1 MRTQIIGIEDLIKI
15 SFIKNEINQI
25 EILKLT
31 DSNES
36 NKLYSKLIIK
46 TLINKFN
53 IKNKLINRFDWDKY
67 IDEELG
73 EYVSIYKYKSEINQS
88 KDKPEVFI
96 SENKPE
102 INPESNLEINNYLQ
116 TEKLIN
122 ELKDQIIELK
132 NETSKNNNSIINN
145 LFEQLSQ
152 SNINNQ
158 NNFQSN
164 FGEIKSQIQQIID
177 NQKTSKSQ
185 ELGVIGETEIFE
197 MIKNCFPEYENLLV
211 SKTSHQAD
219 IHSIDRTN
227 NILYAYEIKN
237 KLSITSEDLSKFE
250 NDLKTISDQQL
261 DLKVIGIFISLHSP
275 VPRIGNLSIEPDK
288 CYLTQEYVN
297 NECFKIVI
305 DMYSNILLKVSK
317 STEIKNKYEIP
328 EDVLKL
334 ISSLKTQY
342 SSLNEEKQMYEEQIK
357 LNQKSSGMMNSLLS
371 KINMKLE
378 FIDTINKQFQSD
390 LELMNEIE
398 LNNSKMNKLEE
409 EKLEKYI
416 LETPKSKISKAYI
429 TKNFSHIGYTK
440 TMKLSEIIDKFKK

>member
-1 MRTQIIGIEDLIKI
+1 MQTQIIGIEDLIKI
-15 SFIKNEINQI
+15 SFIQNEINQI

-31 DSNES
+31 DSLDS

-46 TLINKFN
+46 SLKNKFN
-53 IKNKLINRFDWDKY
+53 IKNKLIDKFDWDKY

-73 EYVSIYKYKSEINQS
+73 EYVSIYKSEKNQTN
-88 KDKPEVFI
+88 DKPEVFI
-96 SENKPE
+96 TEDKPE
-102 INPESNLEINNYLQ
+102 INPEPNLEINNYLQ

-122 ELKDQIIELK
+122 ELKEQIIELK

-158 NNFQSN
+158 NSFQSN

-261 DLKVIGIFISLHSP
+261 DLKVIGIFISLHAP

-317 STEIKNKYEIP
+317 STEVKNKYEIP

-357 LNQKSSGMMNSLLS
+357 LNQKSSGMMNELIA

-416 LETPKSKISKAYI
+416 QETPKSKISKAYI

>member
-1 MRTQIIGIEDLIKI
+1 MQTQIIGIEDLIKI
-15 SFIKNEINQI
+15 SFIQNEINQI

-31 DSNES
+31 NSNES

-46 TLINKFN
+46 SLKNKFD
-53 IKNKLINRFDWDKY
+53 IKNKLIDQFDWDKY

-73 EYVSIYKYKSEINQS
+73 EYVSIYKSESNLINDS
-88 KDKPEVFI
+88 EDKPESYLMNI
-96 SENKPE
+96 SEDKPE
-102 INPESNLEINNYLQ
+102 INNFIQ

-132 NETSKNNNSIINN
+132 NETSKNNDSIINN

-158 NNFQSN
+158 NSFQSN

-177 NQKTSKSQ
+177 NQKSSKSQ

-261 DLKVIGIFISLHSP
+261 DLKVIGIFISLHAP
-275 VPRIGNLSIEPDK
+275 VPRIGNLSIKPDK

-297 NECFKIVI
+297 NECFKLVI

-317 STEIKNKYEIP
+317 STEVKNKYEIP

-357 LNQKSSGMMNSLLS
+357 LNQKSSGMMNSLLA

-378 FIDTINKQFQSD
+378 FIDAINKQFQSD

-398 LNNSKMNKLEE
+398 LNDAKMNKLEE

-416 LETPKSKISKAYI
+416 QETPKSKISKAYI

>member
-1 MRTQIIGIEDLIKI
+1 MQTQIIGIEDLIKI
-15 SFIKNEINQI
+15 SFIQNEINQI

-36 NKLYSKLIIK
+36 NRLYSKLIIK
-46 TLINKFN
+46 SLKNKFN
-53 IKNKLINRFDWDKY
+53 IKNKLIEQFDWDKY
-67 IDEELG
+67 IDEKIG
-73 EYVSIYKYKSEINQS
+73 EYVSIYKSEDKSEIFISENEIIKDKSEIN
-88 KDKPEVFI
+88 I
-96 SENKPE
+96 S
-102 INPESNLEINNYLQ
+102 ESNLEINNSIQ

-132 NETSKNNNSIINN
+132 NETSKNSNSIINN

-158 NNFQSN
+158 KSFQSN
-164 FGEIKSQIQQIID
+164 FEGIKSQIQQIID

-185 ELGVIGETEIFE
+185 ELGVIGETEIFK
-197 MIKNCFPEYENLLV
+197 MIKNCFPKYENSIV

-250 NDLKTISDQQL
+250 NDLKTISDQYL
-261 DLKVIGIFISLHSP
+261 DLKVIGIFISLHAP

-317 STEIKNKYEIP
+317 STEVKNKYEIP

-357 LNQKSSGMMNSLLS
+357 INEKSSGMMNSLIA
-371 KINMKLE
+371 KIDMKLE
-378 FIDTINKQFQSD
+378 FINTINKQFQSD

-398 LNNSKMNKLEE
+398 LNHLKMEKLEE

-416 LETPKSKISKAYI
+416 LETPKSKISKTYI
-429 TKNFSHIGYTK
+429 INNFPHISYVK
-440 TMKLSEIIDKFKK
+440 TMKLSTIIDKFKK

>member
-1 MRTQIIGIEDLIKI
+1 MQTQIIGIEDLIKI
-15 SFIKNEINQI
+15 SFIQNEINQI

-31 DSNES
+31 NSNES

-46 TLINKFN
+46 SLKNKFN
-53 IKNKLINRFDWDKY
+53 IKNKLIDQFDWDKY

-73 EYVSIYKYKSEINQS
+73 EYVSIYKSESEEKSESYLMN
-88 KDKPEVFI
+88 I
-96 SENKPE
+96 SEDKPE
-102 INPESNLEINNYLQ
+102 INNFIQ

-132 NETSKNNNSIINN
+132 NETSKNNDSIINN

-158 NNFQSN
+158 NSFQSN

-177 NQKTSKSQ
+177 NQKSSKSQ

-261 DLKVIGIFISLHSP
+261 DLKVIGIFISLHAP
-275 VPRIGNLSIEPDK
+275 VPRIGNLSIKPDK

-297 NECFKIVI
+297 NECFK
-305 DMYSNILLKVSK
+305 
-317 STEIKNKYEIP
+317 
-328 EDVLKL
+328 
-334 ISSLKTQY
+334 
-342 SSLNEEKQMYEEQIK
+342 
-357 LNQKSSGMMNSLLS
+357 
-371 KINMKLE
+371 
-378 FIDTINKQFQSD
+378 
-390 LELMNEIE
+390 
-398 LNNSKMNKLEE
+398 
-409 EKLEKYI
+409 
-416 LETPKSKISKAYI
+416 
-429 TKNFSHIGYTK
+429 
-440 TMKLSEIIDKFKK
+440 